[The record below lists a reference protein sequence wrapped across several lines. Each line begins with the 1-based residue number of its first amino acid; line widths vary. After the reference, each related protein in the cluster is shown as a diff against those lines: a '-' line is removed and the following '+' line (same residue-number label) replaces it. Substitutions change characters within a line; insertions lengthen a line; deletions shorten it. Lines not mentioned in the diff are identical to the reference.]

1 MGRLEVPRD
10 DLDGGFACARGAD
23 RGADLVLGARDGAD
37 LVLGASDGAD
47 LVRGARDGAD
57 LVLGAREGADRVLE
71 PLDGADL
78 VLGAREGADRVLPR
92 DGAAERVVGVLDGAD
107 RAVGVRV
114 GARRV
119 DGALPGV
126 ALVPERPVLP
136 ELARGDEERVV
147 RGRTTGLRD
156 GSREDCRERVDVS
169 PERVDGR
176 TPSSVGVDGRRDPA
190 PCLGVAARVPVRP
203 VRRPEGRPAAKVPPA
218 RRGGAT
224 AAPPGR
230 AVLVPGRAAAGT
242 LEGRARLPVS
252 VPARAGVC
260 AGVAAVVV
268 VPRRRAPAR
277 PVAVR
282 GFSL

>member
-1 MGRLEVPRD
+1 M
-10 DLDGGFACARGAD
+10 
-23 RGADLVLGARDGAD
+23 
-37 LVLGASDGAD
+37 
-47 LVRGARDGAD
+47 
-57 LVLGAREGADRVLE
+57 LE

-242 LEGRARLPVS
+242 LEGGRAFLVPARSAAGTLEGRARLPVS
-252 VPARAGVC
+252 VPARARVC